1 MKSLLLCLINQTRVR
16 YSVIEWLT
24 SHITSHMF
32 SNADYAIR
40 FRRGKNRL
48 TKRQGYLEA
57 THPTEIIYHK
67 NEWLKGV
74 KSLCA
79 YILIRREAPGNVT
92 TKGRSQA
99 GGKTTNT
106 ATIQAIAWSPR
117 LFIIIHCSAKWKYQL
132 IYFF

>member
-16 YSVIEWLT
+16 YSVIEWLA

-40 FRRGKNRL
+40 FRRDKNRL

-79 YILIRREAPGNVT
+79 YILLRREAPGNVT

-99 GGKTTNT
+99 GGRPP
-106 ATIQAIAWSPR
+106 AR
-117 LFIIIHCSAKWKYQL
+117 LPSKLLLGLQDYL
-132 IYFF
+132 S